1 MRNILVRPGITYH
14 FNSRNSV
21 TLGYGFIKTYNKA
34 IDGSKNS
41 TNENRIWEQYI
52 FSLKIGRTLMQN
64 RFRLEQRFIQRST
77 NDVFAQRLRYFA
89 RAIIPVKKQKDS
101 FYQGAFVA
109 LQDEIFM
116 NIQNKNNI
124 NNSFF
129 DQNRIYGAVGYRV
142 NSKLDLEVGYM
153 NQYINGIMN
162 DVSNN
167 IIQMALYTRFL
178 K

>member
-1 MRNILVRPGITYH
+1 M
-14 FNSRNSV
+14 
-21 TLGYGFIKTYNKA
+21 
-34 IDGSKNS
+34 
-41 TNENRIWEQYI
+41 
-52 FSLKIGRTLMQN
+52 
-64 RFRLEQRFIQRST
+64 
-77 NDVFAQRLRYFA
+77 
-89 RAIIPVKKQKDS
+89 KKQKDP
-101 FYQGAFVA
+101 FYQDLFVA

>member
-1 MRNILVRPGITYH
+1 M
-14 FNSRNSV
+14 
-21 TLGYGFIKTYNKA
+21 
-34 IDGSKNS
+34 DQKNS

-101 FYQGAFVA
+101 FYQGVFVA

-142 NSKLDLEVGYM
+142 NSKLDLEVG
-153 NQYINGIMN
+153 
-162 DVSNN
+162 
-167 IIQMALYTRFL
+167 
-178 K
+178 

>member
-1 MRNILVRPGITYH
+1 
-14 FNSRNSV
+14 
-21 TLGYGFIKTYNKA
+21 
-34 IDGSKNS
+34 
-41 TNENRIWEQYI
+41 
-52 FSLKIGRTLMQN
+52 
-64 RFRLEQRFIQRST
+64 
-77 NDVFAQRLRYFA
+77 
-89 RAIIPVKKQKDS
+89 VKKQKDS
-101 FYQGAFVA
+101 FYQGVFVA

-153 NQYINGIMN
+153 NQYINGAMTN
-162 DVSNN
+162 VSNN

-178 K
+178 KWFSFFI

>member
-1 MRNILVRPGITYH
+1 
-14 FNSRNSV
+14 
-21 TLGYGFIKTYNKA
+21 
-34 IDGSKNS
+34 
-41 TNENRIWEQYI
+41 
-52 FSLKIGRTLMQN
+52 
-64 RFRLEQRFIQRST
+64 
-77 NDVFAQRLRYFA
+77 
-89 RAIIPVKKQKDS
+89 VKKQKDS
-101 FYQGAFVA
+101 FYQDLFVA

>member
-1 MRNILVRPGITYH
+1 
-14 FNSRNSV
+14 
-21 TLGYGFIKTYNKA
+21 
-34 IDGSKNS
+34 
-41 TNENRIWEQYI
+41 
-52 FSLKIGRTLMQN
+52 
-64 RFRLEQRFIQRST
+64 
-77 NDVFAQRLRYFA
+77 
-89 RAIIPVKKQKDS
+89 VKKQKDS
-101 FYQGAFVA
+101 FYQDLFVA

-153 NQYINGIMN
+153 NQYINGAMTN
-162 DVSNN
+162 VSNN

>member
-1 MRNILVRPGITYH
+1 
-14 FNSRNSV
+14 
-21 TLGYGFIKTYNKA
+21 
-34 IDGSKNS
+34 
-41 TNENRIWEQYI
+41 
-52 FSLKIGRTLMQN
+52 
-64 RFRLEQRFIQRST
+64 
-77 NDVFAQRLRYFA
+77 
-89 RAIIPVKKQKDS
+89 
-101 FYQGAFVA
+101 
-109 LQDEIFM
+109 M

>member
-1 MRNILVRPGITYH
+1 MGVH
-14 FNSRNSV
+14 FDGQIRSADD
-21 TLGYGFIKTYNKA
+21 NKA

-101 FYQGAFVA
+101 FYQGVFVA

-153 NQYINGIMN
+153 NQYINGAMTN
-162 DVSNN
+162 VSNN
-167 IIQMALYTRFL
+167 IIQMALYTWFL